1 MASHQT
7 GLIRILMVLGS
18 AALLLGMLTNN
29 GHAGE
34 DALLSRLSA
43 ASAELESHPDF
54 SHAHAENGSLVLTY
68 ADASVELLSL
78 SGSLDV
84 FRSDVHYAWK
94 SGGDVYFIT
103 GGAVDDVWGYVL
115 TRDRTLSLGEIKTLE
130 ATAYTPPG
138 YRCYAFST
146 LKE

>member
-1 MASHQT
+1 MAIHHT

-18 AALLLGMLTNN
+18 AVLLLGMITNN

-34 DALLSRLSA
+34 EALLSRLSA
-43 ASAELESHPDF
+43 ASAELDAHPDF
-54 SHAHAENGSLVLTY
+54 VHAHAENNSLVLTY
-68 ADASVELLSL
+68 ADASVELLTL

-84 FRSDVHYAWK
+84 FRSDVIWAWK
-94 SGGDVYFIT
+94 SGGDLYFIT

-115 TRDRTLSLGEIKTLE
+115 TRDRTLSLGDVKTLE
-130 ATAYTPPG
+130 ATAWSPPG
-138 YRCYAFST
+138 YRSYAFST